1 MNFSYTKI
9 GIPMV
14 TYLDKT
20 IKITETTKNRLD
32 KIKVHPREPY
42 DEVITRLLN
51 FMDQQP
57 LTSFD
62 KKKGNF

>member
-1 MNFSYTKI
+1 
-9 GIPMV
+9 MV